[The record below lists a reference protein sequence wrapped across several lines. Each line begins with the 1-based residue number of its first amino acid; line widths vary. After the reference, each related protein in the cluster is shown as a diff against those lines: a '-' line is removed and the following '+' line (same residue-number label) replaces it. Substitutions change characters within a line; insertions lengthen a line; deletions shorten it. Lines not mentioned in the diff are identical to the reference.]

1 MTKLLSDLEASS
13 DLETLNREGLK
24 HAEEELKILHE
35 EPDDLIKNLET
46 LISVRSA
53 FENEAPRSASNVK
66 SRNLKRRHDA
76 DNGVDSPAP
85 TPDPSTAG
93 SKATAKG
100 TSRSGSVTASV
111 KQEPVVDSTEGQI
124 NGFLAAW
131 IEELIYLSQRMA
143 IDTCSSKWAL
153 QYFTEIRIRRR
164 KVRVSCAPSLPFLAR
179 GSKEGMY
186 TQECSQSTPTDDS
199 QIRDTRRRPRTR

>member
-1 MTKLLSDLEASS
+1 M
-13 DLETLNREGLK
+13 
-24 HAEEELKILHE
+24 
-35 EPDDLIKNLET
+35 IKNLET

-111 KQEPVVDSTEGQI
+111 KQEPVVDSTEGQF
-124 NGFLAAW
+124 GDFLALW
-131 IEELIYLSQRMA
+131 NGKLIHFLQRMA
-143 IDTCSSKWAL
+143 IGTC
-153 QYFTEIRIRRR
+153 F
-164 KVRVSCAPSLPFLAR
+164 
-179 GSKEGMY
+179 
-186 TQECSQSTPTDDS
+186 
-199 QIRDTRRRPRTR
+199 

>member
-1 MTKLLSDLEASS
+1 MLLHHLLQPAHRHLTKLLSDLEASS

-76 DNGVDSPAP
+76 DNGMDSPAP

-93 SKATAKG
+93 SKATVKG

-111 KQEPVVDSTEGQI
+111 KQESVVDSTEG
-124 NGFLAAW
+124 
-131 IEELIYLSQRMA
+131 
-143 IDTCSSKWAL
+143 
-153 QYFTEIRIRRR
+153 
-164 KVRVSCAPSLPFLAR
+164 
-179 GSKEGMY
+179 
-186 TQECSQSTPTDDS
+186 
-199 QIRDTRRRPRTR
+199 